1 MTITGIIFILII
13 GVILV
18 LLEILVIP
26 GVAIVGG
33 IGALMILLGVYFSY
47 EIDMISG
54 HFTLGGAII
63 FSLVSGGL
71 AFRAKTWEKFS
82 LKEELE
88 GKVNLV
94 DKNVIHVGDRGIT
107 MSKLVPAGKAKINE
121 KMFEVHS
128 KYGMIENNVN
138 IEVSKIESNKIIVI
152 KLN

>member
-47 EIDMISG
+47 EIDMLTG
-54 HFTLGGAII
+54 HITLGAAII

-82 LKEELE
+82 LKEEMD

-94 DKNVIHVGDRGIT
+94 DENVIHVGDQGVTI
-107 MSKLVPAGKAKINE
+107 SKLVPAGKAKN
-121 KMFEVHS
+121 
-128 KYGMIENNVN
+128 
-138 IEVSKIESNKIIVI
+138 
-152 KLN
+152 